1 MDALRN
7 VYKDIDFCLQLHLIV
22 IITIIII
29 INIINII
36 NMAKKHRVAIIFYGI
51 RSGAYKN
58 IRGTSPRSG
67 DLTNRYLIKQISTK
81 QTQLLRSGL
90 TSLVGKTCDQ
100 MARSMLRQ
108 QQQQQQQKLEQYLG
122 SSSSIEF
129 NKKK

>member
-1 MDALRN
+1 MLWMHVKA
-7 VYKDIDFCLQLHLIV
+7 KDSKFHLQLHLIV

-29 INIINII
+29 IINII
-36 NMAKKHRVAIIFYGI
+36 DMANKHRVAIIYYGVRI
-51 RSGAYKN
+51 GAYKN
-58 IRGTSPRSG
+58 IRGTSSRSG